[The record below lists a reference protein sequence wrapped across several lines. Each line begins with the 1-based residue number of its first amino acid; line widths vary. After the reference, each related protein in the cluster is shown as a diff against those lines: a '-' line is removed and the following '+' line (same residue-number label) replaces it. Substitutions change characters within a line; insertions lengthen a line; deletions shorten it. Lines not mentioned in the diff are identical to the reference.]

1 MINYNKLFDELFP
14 INRSITGDGYR
25 KSVKILSKFIKFK
38 IYKVKSGTKVFDWTV
53 PKEWKIND
61 AYLKNGSGKK
71 IVDFKKNNL
80 SIVNYSSPINKFIDF
95 EDLKNHLFSIPKLPD
110 ALPYITSYYENN
122 WGFCIPH
129 NIKKKLKK
137 GKYKAVIDSSFKNG
151 NLEFGVK
158 KIPGSTKKEFLI
170 SSYLCHPSMANN
182 ELSGP
187 LVMLGI
193 YNYLKNFKNR
203 KYNYIFLIN
212 PETIGSI
219 CYLKKFGNSLKKNLI
234 GGLVLTCL
242 GGPEKKISYKKSR
255 SNKSS
260 LDKLFTHLSE
270 HNECSIR
277 DFDPT
282 EGSDERQF
290 CSSEFNLPIGQTA
303 RTIYGQYK
311 EYHTSADNKKFMN
324 ISKIQES
331 VEFLTK
337 VILLNEKCSPLKR
350 REPFCELQ
358 LGKRGLYPNMNTP
371 DTVKDRYVNMKK
383 NKKNQLSLKI
393 MTYILSYADG
403 NHDIIDIAN
412 MLNINIEEVAKIY
425 DMLISKD
432 ILKPCE

>member
-1 MINYNKLFDELFP
+1 
-14 INRSITGDGYR
+14 
-25 KSVKILSKFIKFK
+25 
-38 IYKVKSGTKVFDWTV
+38 
-53 PKEWKIND
+53 
-61 AYLKNGSGKK
+61 
-71 IVDFKKNNL
+71 
-80 SIVNYSSPINKFIDF
+80 
-95 EDLKNHLFSIPKLPD
+95 
-110 ALPYITSYYENN
+110 
-122 WGFCIPH
+122 
-129 NIKKKLKK
+129 
-137 GKYKAVIDSSFKNG
+137 
-151 NLEFGVK
+151 
-158 KIPGSTKKEFLI
+158 
-170 SSYLCHPSMANN
+170 MANN

-193 YNYLKNFKNR
+193 YDYLKKSKNR

-255 SNKSS
+255 SNNSS

-277 DFDPT
+277 EFDPT

-337 VILLNEKCSPLKR
+337 VILLNEKCTLKR
-350 REPFCELQ
+350 
-358 LGKRGLYPNMNTP
+358 
-371 DTVKDRYVNMKK
+371 DVN
-383 NKKNQLSLKI
+383 LSV
-393 MTYILSYADG
+393 SC
-403 NHDIIDIAN
+403 N
-412 MLNINIEEVAKIY
+412 
-425 DMLISKD
+425 
-432 ILKPCE
+432 

>member
-14 INRSITGDGYR
+14 INRSITGEGYR
-25 KSVKILSKFIKFK
+25 KSLKILSKFINFK

-61 AYLKNGSGKK
+61 AYLKDSDGKK
-71 IVDFKKNNL
+71 IIDFKKNNL
-80 SIVNYSSPINKFIDF
+80 SIINYSIPINKSLDF
-95 EDLKNHLFSIPKLPD
+95 KELKNHLFSIPKLPN
-110 ALPYITSYYENN
+110 AVPYITSYYKKN
-122 WGFCIPH
+122 WGFCLTH
-129 NIKKKLKK
+129 NTKKRLKK
-137 GKYKAVIDSSFKNG
+137 DKYRAVIDASFHNG
-151 NLEFGVK
+151 SLEYGVK
-158 KIPGSTKKEFLI
+158 KIYGSTKKDFLI

-187 LVMLGI
+187 LVMLGV
-193 YNYLKNFKNR
+193 YDNLKKYKKR
-203 KYNYIFLIN
+203 KFNYIFLIN

-219 CYLKKFGNSLKKNLI
+219 CYLKKFGKDLKKNLV

-242 GGPEKKISYKKSR
+242 GGPKDKISYKKSR
-255 SNKSS
+255 SNYSS
-260 LDKLFTHLSE
+260 LDKLFTHLSK
-270 HNECSIR
+270 HDDCSIR
-277 DFDPT
+277 NFDPT

-290 CSSEFNLPIGQTA
+290 CSSEFNLPVGQVA

-324 ISKIQES
+324 LNKVKES
-331 VEFLTK
+331 VEFLSK
-337 VILLNEKCSPLKR
+337 IILLNEKCVPLIR

-383 NKKNQLSLKI
+383 NKKSQLSLKI

-403 NHDIIDIAN
+403 KHDIIDIAN
-412 MLNINIEEVAKIY
+412 MLNINIEEVVKIY
-425 DMLISKD
+425 DMLVKKN
-432 ILKPCE
+432 ILE